1 MRALVIVHAKD
12 LERIQDIIIDD
23 GRLSNNVFTFD
34 SCSFELCLFKVESG
48 RPVLTGGD
56 GQEISHD
63 EIAQRCSIIV
73 LIAADYAVNEPE
85 VTKLLSTFLRGERT
99 PDWTNEAAIIV
110 RMADITH
117 SSLQSLPGGRVF
129 FAPPLSAPSTTQGPE
144 SARWVHQV
152 KSELDGLIRTIAE
165 NQTRNPNV
173 GFGVLLVDNE
183 FNFFLRER
191 LREPGRGT
199 LGTIGGNFE
208 RTHDIASELA
218 RLLKR
223 RFRHDGQPQME
234 LGPLLACTSMRG
246 DFLHYIDLTF
256 LAVVT
261 HGSTIS
267 DVSDEE
273 LKPPGDDMIRRLPSR
288 AKKRTPRDMFTL
300 TEVAAFHRKGLLF
313 TPVAN
318 AFESLCRLILAQH
331 LLHGRGR
338 IIKVPNLLNERE
350 MLDVDLGPNSN
361 NLRKIVSTM
370 PLSKTAIPFFEGR
383 I

>member
-12 LERIQDIIIDD
+12 LERVQDIIVEDNC
-23 GRLSNNVFTFD
+23 LSNDVFTFD

-48 RPVLTGGD
+48 RPVLTGED
-56 GQEISHD
+56 GQEMNHD
-63 EIAQRCSIIV
+63 EIAQRCSVIV

-85 VTKLLSTFLRGERT
+85 VTKLLLTFLRGERT

-110 RMADITH
+110 RLADMTH

-129 FAPPLSAPSTTQGPE
+129 FTPALSTPNPAQGPE
-144 SARWVHQV
+144 STSWVHQV

-191 LREPGRGT
+191 LREPGRGS

-208 RTHDIASELA
+208 RTHDIASELT
-218 RLLKR
+218 RLLNR
-223 RFRHDGQPQME
+223 RFRHNSEPQME

-261 HGSTIS
+261 RGSTIS

-273 LKPPGDDMIRRLPSR
+273 LRPLGDDMIRRLPNGS
-288 AKKRTPRDMFTL
+288 KKRGPRDMFTL
-300 TEVAAFHRKGLLF
+300 TEVAVFHRKGLLF

-318 AFESLCRLILAQH
+318 AFESLCRMILARH
-331 LLHGRGR
+331 LLHGRDR
-338 IIKVPNLLNERE
+338 IIQVPKLLDERE
-350 MLDVDLGPNSN
+350 MLDVNLGTNGN
-361 NLRKIVSTM
+361 NLRKIVSVM